1 MRTKKAAEEAKKEEK
16 KQELKEAFALWKNEG
31 KNGKMYFTGKA
42 KEDDTK
48 LIGFMNTDKKNEKQP
63 DLIVYVK
70 PEESAKLTNDDKVAS
85 LWINT
90 SKNKKDYFTG
100 LTNDNEKLVGFISD
114 GKNEKAPYL
123 SVYFKGQED

>member
-1 MRTKKAAEEAKKEEK
+1 
-16 KQELKEAFALWKNEG
+16 
-31 KNGKMYFTGKA
+31 
-42 KEDDTK
+42 
-48 LIGFMNTDKKNEKQP
+48 MNNDKKNEKQP